1 MVLKTEDTFLTAYVI
16 FDKKEGYAEVDVV
29 ENAQDYLAAMIA
41 DGTLQPPAGVTWKF
55 AGSYENQIRANATLK
70 IVLPIA
76 LILILLLLY
85 FHFSSISLTAMVFSG
100 VFVAWSGG
108 FILLWFYNQ
117 PWFLDFDV
125 FGHSM
130 RELFSVQPL
139 NLSVA
144 VWVGFLALFGIA
156 TDDGV
161 VMGTYLK
168 QSFGKATIKT
178 KQDIR
183 DAVIAAGKRRVG
195 PCLMTT
201 ATTILALLP
210 VITATGR
217 GADLMLPMAIPS
229 IGGMLLAMLTMFVVP
244 VMFSLYHELALKRSL
259 KSSQSR

>member
-1 MVLKTEDTFLTAYVI
+1 L
-16 FDKKEGYAEVDVV
+16 
-29 ENAQDYLAAMIA
+29 
-41 DGTLQPPAGVTWKF
+41 
-55 AGSYENQIRANATLK
+55 RANATLK

-85 FHFSSISLTAMVFSG
+85 FHFHSLSLTAMVFSG

-108 FILLWFYNQ
+108 FILLWMYNQ
-117 PWFLDFDV
+117 PWFMDFTI
-125 FGHSM
+125 FGQSM
-130 RELFSVQPL
+130 RDLFAVQQI

-168 QSFGKATIKT
+168 QSFDSKIIKT

-183 DAVIAAGKRRVG
+183 DAVIEAGMRRIG

-244 VMFSLYHELALKRSL
+244 VLFSLYQELTLKRSL